1 VVVEEPIVVV
11 EEPIVV
17 VEEPI
22 VVVEE
27 PIVVVEEPIVVVEE
41 PVEVVGPVVE
51 PVVVV
56 EEPVVVVE
64 EPVVEEP
71 VVEEPVVVMEPVEES
86 VDLSENSEISEKEPA
101 EPTMEPAEPTME
113 PAEPTMEPF
122 TSPLILAVRSPA
134 PEPLSSPP
142 ACPHLFTKELAFKET
157 YDSAMSRLALF
168 HASHTSDPAIVTFIL
183 PTIQRPSLQRAIT
196 SLQQQTCRA
205 WKAIILFDGCQPM
218 VNILPSL
225 KDPRLMFASI
235 VKTGT
240 VSAVHSKA
248 GYVRNV
254 GLHWV
259 QTPWVGF
266 LDDDDRL
273 APDYVERLQE
283 ECHIT
288 PTADL
293 IVFKMN
299 DKKLIL
305 PPPSSTQLVKNEVGI
320 SFAYRSSLIQEGF
333 RFVSSEHEDY
343 HLVHAIY
350 RAGKQVVL
358 SPYVTYVVRNSVYH
372 QPDTMDR
379 VCLL

>member
-1 VVVEEPIVVV
+1 VEEP
-11 EEPIVV
+11 
-17 VEEPI
+17 
-22 VVVEE
+22 
-27 PIVVVEEPIVVVEE
+27 
-41 PVEVVGPVVE
+41 
-51 PVVVV
+51 
-56 EEPVVVVE
+56 VVE

-71 VVEEPVVVMEPVEES
+71 VVEEPVVEETVVEEI
-86 VDLSENSEISEKEPA
+86 VEPA
-101 EPTMEPAEPTME
+101 EL
-113 PAEPTMEPF
+113 
-122 TSPLILAVRSPA
+122 TSPLLLAVRSSA
-134 PEPLSSPP
+134 PEPLPEPS
-142 ACPHLFTKELAFKET
+142 ACPHLFTRELAFKET
-157 YDSAMSRLALF
+157 YDSAMARLTLF
-168 HASHTSDPAIVTFIL
+168 HASHASDPALVTFIL
-183 PTIQRPSLQRAIT
+183 PTIQRPSLQRALT
-196 SLQQQTCRA
+196 SLFQQTCPK

-218 VNILPSL
+218 VKALPSL
-225 KDPRLMFASI
+225 KDPRIMFASI

-273 APDYVERLQE
+273 TPDYVERLQE
-283 ECHIT
+283 ECNIT

-299 DKKLIL
+299 DKTLIL
-305 PPPSSTQLVKNEVGI
+305 PPPSSTRLVKNEVGI

-333 RFVSSEHEDY
+333 RFLSSEHEDY

-350 RAGKQVVL
+350 RAGKQVVF
-358 SPYVTYVVRNSVYH
+358 SPYVTYVVRNATYR

-379 VCLL
+379 VRLL